1 MMPHPSS
8 CRARPAMSNYKVFA
22 GKTLIGHSALETGD
36 PPMGVA
42 SGKFLPL
49 PAYSAV
55 QPQCIAN
62 RDLPQA
68 HLELSIMCPSGE
80 QLPAEQGV
88 VILDYSAELGEIE
101 VHAAG
106 IGYPLYEQLF
116 PQQVAAYAN
125 QFGPAA

>member
-1 MMPHPSS
+1 
-8 CRARPAMSNYKVFA
+8 MSNYKVFA

-49 PAYSAV
+49 PAYLAV

-62 RDLPQA
+62 RDLPQT
-68 HLELSIMCPSGE
+68 HLEISIICPSGE
-80 QLPAEQGV
+80 PLPAEHGV
-88 VILDYSAELGEIE
+88 AILDYSAELGEIE
-101 VHAAG
+101 VHAVG